1 MLRVDARFL
10 SFFFFLN
17 FILFLNFTN
26 CISFAKYQNE
36 SAGAVLAQEK
46 HGGVTDQGNTS
57 KDGTGKTAYV
67 RFASGSCLL
76 TAHETFPNEISG
88 RKTNSHEKLM

>member
-1 MLRVDARFL
+1 MTDSKEHLEMWAEKRSQYAESGCEVSFFL
-10 SFFFFLN
+10 FFFLN

-46 HGGVTDQGNTS
+46 HDGVTDQGDTS

-67 RFASGSCLL
+67 RFASGSCL
-76 TAHETFPNEISG
+76 
-88 RKTNSHEKLM
+88 